1 MVVLEAMAT
10 GIPIVATTVGGTPEV
25 IRDHREGILVE
36 PSSAAALTRGIEL
49 FLDKDVDYN
58 MISLAALKRHD
69 RQYSARNMA
78 RHVASVYDSIVRTE
92 N

>member
-1 MVVLEAMAT
+1 MVVLEAIAT
-10 GIPIVATTVGGTPEV
+10 GIPVVATAVGGTPEV

-49 FLDKDVDYN
+49 FLDKEVDYN
-58 MISLAALKRHD
+58 AISSAALRRHD
-69 RQYSARNMA
+69 SQYSAKSMARNM
-78 RHVASVYDSIVRTE
+78 ASVYDSILQTE